1 MRSHLVLLACVAL
14 LVAGAIVTAGNLNP
28 PAGPVTPTMKSLDE
42 IEPRTAIS
50 ATNTPGDAGA
60 LFRITQPGSYYLTG
74 NLTGVTGKHCIEFGT
89 DGITLDLNGFAL
101 IGVTGSLSGVYINS
115 DRATVRNGTIH
126 NFKVGIDAYEAAGA
140 RFQNLTVTSSVNQ
153 NFRASVGAILENCFS
168 EYGTV
173 GFDVFETA
181 TLTACVSRYASLYG
195 FEVEDGCTLTNCTAT
210 NAQIGFYAHG
220 PCVLTNCTSQTNSI
234 DGFRADE
241 SSIFTD
247 CTAFDNDGAG
257 FSGIARCRFTHCNSR
272 NNQYGFYLTEA
283 NAVIECTATANS
295 SNGVRIGGNANSVER
310 STCHENGA
318 SGINIATGVAN
329 SIDSNLL
336 TYNGTSGLFITTGDN
351 ISTRNRAR
359 GNANGNYTFG
369 GNNEYA
375 VILTNPGAG
384 FTSSSAWANFSY

>member
-1 MRSHLVLLACVAL
+1 MRSQMVLLACVAL

-28 PAGPVTPTMKSLDE
+28 PAGPVSPTMKSLDE
-42 IEPRTAIS
+42 IEPRIAIS
-50 ATNTPGDAGA
+50 ATNTPGDANNQ
-60 LFRITQPGSYYLTG
+60 FRISQPGSYYLTG
-74 NLTGVTGKHCIEFGT
+74 NITGVSGKTCIRIATSGV
-89 DGITLDLNGFAL
+89 TLDLNGFTL
-101 IGVTGSLSGVYINS
+101 EGVTGSLSGIYSQSVRSTI
-115 DRATVRNGTIH
+115 RNGTIR
-126 NFKVGIDAYEAAGA
+126 NFNVGIDAYEAAGVRIQDMSCTNA
-140 RFQNLTVTSSVNQ
+140 ANQ
-153 NFRASVGAILENCFS
+153 NFRASVGAIIENCFS

-195 FEVEDGCTLTNCTAT
+195 FEVEGGCALTNCTAVT
-210 NAQIGFYAHG
+210 AQIGFYVRG
-220 PCVLTNCTSQTNSI
+220 PSVLTNCTSQSNSI

-247 CTAFDNDGAG
+247 CTAFDNDSAG
-257 FSGIARCRFTHCNSR
+257 FYGIARCRFTRCNSR
-272 NNQYGFYLTEA
+272 NNQYGFFLTEA
-283 NAVIECTATANS
+283 NAVVECTATANF
-295 SNGVRIGGNANSVER
+295 SNGVRIGGNANSVEH

-318 SGINIATGVAN
+318 AGINIATGVAN

-369 GNNEYA
+369 GNNEYG